1 MIVSITFVLAVGCE
15 KLNYLDLITAHISS
29 PSILEPECTSW
40 TICKGEETNL
50 HNISGITCI
59 EHLEKEQAD
68 KLFALLLEH
77 GVNHVDM
84 SCEGM
89 QKEPKHIDIP

>member
-68 KLFALLLEH
+68 KLVDLFLEY
-77 GVNHVDM
+77 GITNLEM
-84 SCEGM
+84 ECEGY
-89 QKEPKHIDIP
+89 QREAIHINRP